1 MKGTSIYPGCKLE
14 DVHNV
19 LIALSIR
26 FGEPVYAY
34 FNDYYVD
41 STMSK
46 DEIING
52 YRGHWSKSTE
62 LADSEI
68 GCNCKDY

>member
-1 MKGTSIYPGCKLE
+1 MKETSIYPGCKLE
-14 DVHNV
+14 DVHDV

-26 FGEPVYAY
+26 FGEHVYAY
-34 FNDYYVD
+34 FNGYYVN
-41 STMSK
+41 SAMSK

-52 YRGHWSKSTE
+52 YREHWSKSTE

-68 GCNCKDY
+68 GCTFAS

>member
-14 DVHNV
+14 DVHDV
-19 LIALSIR
+19 LIALSI
-26 FGEPVYAY
+26 
-34 FNDYYVD
+34 
-41 STMSK
+41 
-46 DEIING
+46 
-52 YRGHWSKSTE
+52 

>member
-1 MKGTSIYPGCKLE
+1 MKATSIPPGCKLE
-14 DVHNV
+14 SVYDV
-19 LIALSIR
+19 LMALSNR

-46 DEIING
+46 KEIIEG
-52 YRGHWSKSTE
+52 YRKTWE
-62 LADSEI
+62 LKTKQIKED
-68 GCNCKDY
+68 

>member
-1 MKGTSIYPGCKLE
+1 MKETSIYPGCKLE
-14 DVHNV
+14 DVHDV
-19 LIALSIR
+19 LMALSNR
-26 FGEPVYAY
+26 FGKPVYAY

-52 YRGHWSKSTE
+52 YREHWNKTSRMFSFN
-62 LADSEI
+62 I
-68 GCNCKDY
+68 V